1 MYLERE
7 ILSKIQLYIKQF
19 KVVSLTGPRQ
29 SGKTTFLKK
38 LFPDYTYVN
47 LENSAMK
54 LLANTDANAFLEQFN
69 NKVIIDEAQEAPSLF
84 SNIQVKV
91 DESDETGQYI
101 LSGSQNF
108 LLMEQI
114 TQSLAGRVGVMRLFP
129 LSINE
134 FNLNNNLPKHYRE
147 LIFKGAYPLVH
158 TMPDIDIPIFYE
170 NYINTYVERDVRQ
183 LKNIENVTTFR
194 KFIQLCA
201 GRIGQE
207 INYNTL
213 AVETGINVLT
223 VKAWLSILETS
234 YLVFQLQPYHKN
246 FNKRITKSPKLYFY
260 DTGLACNLLNIN
272 TPEQL
277 DSFYMRGALF
287 ENLIVSEYQKRISH
301 QNFRANLNFWR
312 ENNGVEIDLLIEEN
326 LETRAVEIKSG
337 MTITSDFTKNFRLFQ
352 KYGKDAI
359 AKYQVIYGGDLN
371 AKASGVEFLSWKRF

>member
-7 ILSKIQLYIKQF
+7 ILPKIQAYFKQF
-19 KVVSLTGPRQ
+19 KVISLTGPRQ

-47 LENSAMK
+47 LENSEMK
-54 LLANTDANAFLEQFN
+54 LLANSDANAFLRRFD

-91 DESDETGQYI
+91 DESDEMGQYI

-108 LLMEQI
+108 LLMEKI

-134 FNLNNNLPKHYRE
+134 LMLNNCLPTNFQD
-147 LIFKGAYPLVH
+147 LLFKGGYPLLYNLQ
-158 TMPDIDIPIFYE
+158 DIDVPDFYE
-170 NYINTYVERDVRQ
+170 NYITTYLERDVRQ
-183 LKNIENVTTFR
+183 VQNIGNITTFR

-207 INYNTL
+207 LNYNSL

-287 ENLIVSEYQKRISH
+287 ENMVVSEYQKRISH
-301 QNFRANLNFWR
+301 QRFRANLHFWR

-352 KYGKDAI
+352 KYGKDEI
-359 AKYQVIYGGDLN
+359 KKYQVIYGGDLN
-371 AKASGVEFLSWKRF
+371 AKANNVEYLSWKRF